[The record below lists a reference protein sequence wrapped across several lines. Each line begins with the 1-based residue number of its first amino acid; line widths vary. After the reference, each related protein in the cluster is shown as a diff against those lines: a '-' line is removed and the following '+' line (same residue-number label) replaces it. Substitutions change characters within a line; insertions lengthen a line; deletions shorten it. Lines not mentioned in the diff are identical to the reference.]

1 MTREQA
7 VIPEPAAWTG
17 IVGDIVLA
25 VFLGTVGLLY
35 GSLALLAGALYSA
48 YDAAAGIAARLPGP
62 GDSRLRRDRSAST
75 GKVSPEPL
83 PAIFFSV
90 FLLMGAV
97 QLGIAAIADIAE
109 ADTTPPETFV
119 LAAVLLSMALRETL
133 FQGKLRLPRKKADA
147 DMQSIV
153 EKHRHSLFSSVIVL
167 AGVFGAMGGQAWDL
181 PAMAYLE
188 PSAAILVALHV
199 LIQVYRLV
207 KRSVYGSPAS
217 QLREEDAASLIET
230 VQRVHGVITVDDL
243 KAQENGHYVTVTAKI
258 SVNPKITVMEAN
270 DIANRAKML
279 LLNRFSHITDVR
291 IHVAPYEAGYPYKSN
306 TEESDSDLPNLLQ

>member
-7 VIPEPAAWTG
+7 VIPEPATWTG
-17 IVGDIVLA
+17 IVGDIVLG

-48 YDAAAGIAARLPGP
+48 YDAAAGVAARLPGP
-62 GDSRLRRDRSAST
+62 GNIRLRRAGSAPTS
-75 GKVSPEPL
+75 KESPEPL
-83 PAIFFSV
+83 PTIFFSV

-97 QLGIAAIADIAE
+97 ELGIAAIAEIAE
-109 ADTTPPETFV
+109 ADTAPPETFV
-119 LAAVLLSMALRETL
+119 LAAVLLSMALREAL
-133 FQGKLRLPRKKADA
+133 FQVKLRLSRRKADV
-147 DMQSIV
+147 DLQPIV

-167 AGVFGAMGGQAWDL
+167 AGIFGAMGGQAWDL
-181 PAMAYLE
+181 SAMAYLE

-199 LIQVYRLV
+199 LFQVYRLV

-217 QLREEDAASLIET
+217 QFREEDAASLIET

-270 DIANRAKML
+270 DIANRAKLL

-291 IHVAPYEAGYPYKSN
+291 IQVAPYEAGYPYKSN

>member
-17 IVGDIVLA
+17 IVGDIVLG
-25 VFLGTVGLLY
+25 VLLGTVGLLY

-48 YDAAAGIAARLPGP
+48 YDAAAGVAARLPGP
-62 GDSRLRRDRSAST
+62 GNIRLRRESSAST
-75 GKVSPEPL
+75 GKESPEPL

-90 FLLMGAV
+90 FLLMGSV
-97 QLGIAAIADIAE
+97 QLGIAAITDIAE
-109 ADTTPPETFV
+109 ADTAPPETFV
-119 LAAVLLSMALRETL
+119 LAAVLLSMAIRETL
-133 FQGKLRLPRKKADA
+133 FQVKLRLTRRKADV
-147 DMQSIV
+147 DLQSLV
-153 EKHRHSLFSSVIVL
+153 EKHRQSLFSSVIVL
-167 AGVFGAMGGQAWDL
+167 AGIFGAMGGQAWDM

-291 IHVAPYEAGYPYKSN
+291 IQVAPYEAGYPYKSN

>member
-7 VIPEPAAWTG
+7 VISQPAARTG
-17 IVGDIVLA
+17 IVGDFVLA

-48 YDAAAGIAARLPGP
+48 YDAASGVAARLPGP
-62 GDSRLRRDRSAST
+62 GNLRLRGSGSASA
-75 GKVSPEPL
+75 GKESPEPL
-83 PAIFFSV
+83 PTIFFSV

-97 QLGIAAIADIAE
+97 QLWIAAITDIAE

-119 LAAVLLSMALRETL
+119 LAAVLLSMAVREAL
-133 FQGKLRLPRKKADA
+133 FQVKLRLSRRKTDV
-147 DMQSIV
+147 DQQSMI
-153 EKHRHSLFSSVIVL
+153 EKHRHSLFSSVTVL

-207 KRSVYGSPAS
+207 KRSVYGSPA
-217 QLREEDAASLIET
+217 LPIREEDAASLIET
-230 VQRVHGVITVDDL
+230 VQRVYGVITVDDL

-258 SVNPKITVMEAN
+258 SVNPRITVMEAN

-279 LLNRFSHITDVR
+279 LLNRFSHIIDVR
-291 IHVAPYEAGYPYKSN
+291 IQIAPYEAGYPYKSN

>member
-7 VIPEPAAWTG
+7 VIPAPTAWPG

-35 GSLALLAGALYSA
+35 GSLALLGGALYSA
-48 YDAAAGIAARLPGP
+48 YDAAAGVAARLPGP
-62 GDSRLRRDRSAST
+62 GNLRLRQFGLTPT
-75 GKVSPEPL
+75 GKEAPEPL
-83 PAIFFSV
+83 PTIFFSV

-97 QLGIAAIADIAE
+97 ELGIAAFTDIAE
-109 ADTTPPETFV
+109 ADTAPPETFV
-119 LAAVLLSMALRETL
+119 LAAVLLSMALREAL
-133 FQGKLRLPRKKADA
+133 FQIKMRSSRRKAGFDL
-147 DMQSIV
+147 QPIV

-181 PAMAYLE
+181 PAMVYLE

-199 LIQVYRLV
+199 LFQVYRLV
-207 KRSVYGSPAS
+207 KRSIYGSSAP
-217 QLREEDAASLIET
+217 QLREEDAASLVET

-258 SVNPKITVMEAN
+258 CVNPKITVMEAN